1 MSLCS
6 KQFQIL
12 NSPELDSG
20 LDVFSPEIREL
31 KIPYTRFYPRHGLR
45 QARVETDSVQDSGL
59 GKKKLNRN
67 SRSSRKLIELFFEE
81 YPSILPVFQ

>member
-20 LDVFSPEIREL
+20 LDVFSPEKESWKFRTLVFTHDTDWDKREL
-31 KIPYTRFYPRHGLR
+31 KLTAFRI
-45 QARVETDSVQDSGL
+45 QDL
-59 GKKKLNRN
+59 GKK
-67 SRSSRKLIELFFEE
+67 SWIEIRSSRKLIELFFEE

>member
-1 MSLCS
+1 MSLYS
-6 KQFQIL
+6 KQFQTL

-31 KIPYTRFYPRHGLR
+31 KIPNTRFYPRHGLR

-59 GKKKLNRN
+59 EKKGIEI
-67 SRSSRKLIELFFEE
+67 RSSRKLIELFFEE

>member
-1 MSLCS
+1 MSLYS
-6 KQFQIL
+6 KQFQTL

-59 GKKKLNRN
+59 GKKKV
-67 SRSSRKLIELFFEE
+67 E
-81 YPSILPVFQ
+81 

>member
-1 MSLCS
+1 MSLYS
-6 KQFQIL
+6 KQFQTL
-12 NSPELDSG
+12 NSPELNSS

-45 QARVETDSVQDSGL
+45 QARVETDSAQDSGL
-59 GKKKLNRN
+59 EKKGIEI
-67 SRSSRKLIELFFEE
+67 RSSRKLIELFFEE

>member
-31 KIPYTRFYPRHGLR
+31 KIPYTRSYPRHGLR

-59 GKKKLNRN
+59 GKKGIEI
-67 SRSSRKLIELFFEE
+67 RSSRKLIELFFEE